1 MHELGITKLFNDH
14 LAGLGN
20 WFLSLVGWA
29 AVPRPWT
36 NYMAVEILVVLFFL
50 ALPLLFGRF
59 SVDRPGKIQQVFE
72 MIWEFLDGLTHDII
86 GHGHKR
92 YVPFFVTAFIFILVC
107 NLSGIIP
114 SFESPTMFAAV
125 PLGLAMASFLYF
137 NFHGLREN
145 GLGYIA
151 HFAGPIWWLAWF
163 MFPLEILSMMIRPV
177 SLTVRLYA
185 NMLAGEQVTLG
196 FLDLVPFLV
205 PVVFMA
211 LHVFVSFVQAFIFT
225 VLSMLYVAGAVEHA
239 EEH

>member
-1 MHELGITKLFNDH
+1 
-14 LAGLGN
+14 
-20 WFLSLVGWA
+20 
-29 AVPRPWT
+29 
-36 NYMAVEILVVLFFL
+36 
-50 ALPLLFGRF
+50 
-59 SVDRPGKIQQVFE
+59 
-72 MIWEFLDGLTHDII
+72 
-86 GHGHKR
+86 
-92 YVPFFVTAFIFILVC
+92 
-107 NLSGIIP
+107 
-114 SFESPTMFAAV
+114 
-125 PLGLAMASFLYF
+125 
-137 NFHGLREN
+137 
-145 GLGYIA
+145 
-151 HFAGPIWWLAWF
+151 